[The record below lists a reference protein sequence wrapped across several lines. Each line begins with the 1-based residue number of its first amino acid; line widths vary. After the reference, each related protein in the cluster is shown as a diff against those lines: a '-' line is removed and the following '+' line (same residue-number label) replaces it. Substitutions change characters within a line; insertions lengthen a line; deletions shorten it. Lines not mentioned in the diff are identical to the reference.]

1 MSDKEKNETELVPDI
16 DPDQIDNKKQ
26 AKKAARKLREA
37 IRLHDHKYYVENDP
51 LISDSEYDSLL
62 RSLEDLEDQYPE
74 VKTEDSPTQR
84 VGSEPNEELGI
95 VDHPYPMLSLK
106 SVYEE
111 SEADN
116 FFETIKDEAQ
126 LDDLQFF
133 CEPKY
138 DGLAVELI
146 YENGA
151 FKQGSTRGDG
161 DNGED
166 VTDNLKT
173 IKQIP
178 LRLLETDSH
187 DHPDKLVVRGEV
199 FIPKEEFEKLN
210 KKRES
215 DDKDPFANPRNAA
228 SGSLRQLDPSVTA
241 KRPLGIFFYQWAN
254 AAEHNI
260 NDHSESLEIISSW
273 GLKTNN
279 NLNSVCPGLSEIKKH
294 YQTLKN
300 QRDDLP
306 YEIDG
311 MVVKCDHFSDQEKLG
326 SRSNSP
332 RWAIAWKFPAKRE
345 RSRIKSV
352 EFQVGRTGQITPIAH
367 LEPVEIGGV
376 TIKRASLH
384 NQHEIE
390 EKDIRSGDRVLVERA
405 GDVIPYI
412 VKPITDNRNGSE
424 EKIELPESCPV
435 CDSEIVV
442 SDDRKQAHCTNI
454 SCPAQLKERI
464 KHFVSKE
471 AMDIEGL
478 GEKRIQSLVDL
489 DILTSVE
496 EIYNLDQADLEE
508 IDDVA
513 EKSANNILSEI
524 EDSKT
529 TDLHRF
535 LYALGIPETGT
546 HIARV
551 LCRNFEALDDIMKAD
566 KDELTTI
573 KEIGPEIANSIVTF
587 FNEDHNKATVNG
599 LIDSDV
605 KPKNKLYK
613 QRKPLDGIK
622 LVFTGEL
629 DEWTRD
635 EIKDK
640 VETLGANATSSVSS
654 NTDYVIAGEGTG
666 QKLDDAKDENVTILD
681 EQEFKEWLK
690 DQTEEK

>member
-1 MSDKEKNETELVPDI
+1 MSDKEKKETEFVPDI
-16 DPDQIDNKKQ
+16 DPEQINNKKK
-26 AKKAARKLREA
+26 AKKAAEKLREA
-37 IRLHDHKYYVENDP
+37 IQLHDHKYYVENDP

-62 RSLEDLEDQYPE
+62 NSLEELEDQYPE

-84 VGSEPNEELGI
+84 VGSEPNEELGM
-95 VDHPYPMLSLK
+95 VDHPYSMLSLK
-106 SVYEE
+106 SVHDE
-111 SEADN
+111 SEVDN
-116 FFETIKDEAQ
+116 FYDTIKEETQ
-126 LDDLQFF
+126 LDDQQFF

-138 DGLAVELI
+138 DGLGVELI
-146 YENGA
+146 YENGV

-161 DNGED
+161 ETGED
-166 VTDNLKT
+166 VTENLKT

-178 LRLLETDSH
+178 LRLLETDTH

-199 FIPKEEFEKLN
+199 FIPKKEFEKLN

-215 DDKDPFANPRNAA
+215 DDKESFANPRNAA

-260 NDHSESLEIISSW
+260 SDHSESLEVISSW
-273 GLKTNN
+273 GLKTNKD
-279 NLNSVCPGLSEIKKH
+279 LNSVCTALAKIKEH
-294 YQTLKN
+294 YQTLKD

-311 MVVKCDHFSDQEKLG
+311 MVVKCDHFSDQDKLG
-326 SRSNSP
+326 NRTNSP

-412 VKPITDNRNGSE
+412 VKPMTDNRDGSE

-442 SDDRKQAHCTNI
+442 SDDKKQAHCTNI

-489 DILTSVE
+489 DILESVE
-496 EIYNLDQADLEE
+496 EIYNLNQDDLEE

-513 EKSANNILSEI
+513 HKTSKNILSEI
-524 EDSKT
+524 KDSKK

-535 LYALGIPETGT
+535 LYALGIPETGA

-551 LCRNFEALDDIMKAD
+551 LCRNFETIDNIMKANED
-566 KDELTTI
+566 DLETI
-573 KEIGPEIANSIVTF
+573 EEIGPEIANSIVTF
-587 FNEDHNKATVNG
+587 FNEDHNKATVNS
-599 LIDSDV
+599 LIDSGV
-605 KPKNKLYK
+605 KPKNKLYQQK
-613 QRKPLDGIK
+613 KPLDGIT

-629 DEWTRD
+629 EEWTRD

-666 QKLDDAKDENVTILD
+666 QKLEDAKDENVTILD
-681 EQEFKEWLK
+681 EKKFKKWLK
-690 DQTEEK
+690 DRT